1 MHLERCVVAVVMVAL
16 LQAHA
21 IATAQSVSVPKV
33 ETPAGTLTGIDV
45 LRRDGFAMLKGRRV
59 GLITNQTGVAADGV
73 PTSELLHRASGVT
86 LVALFS
92 PEHGVAGKLDQP
104 RIDDGRDP
112 GTGVPVYSLYG
123 ASRRPT
129 REQLRDLDTLVF
141 DIQDIGTRFYTYS
154 STMAEAMQA
163 AAEHGVRFVVLDRPN
178 PIGGD
183 VVAGPVLDAGKE
195 SFVGFHT
202 VPVRHGMTVGE
213 LARLFAAERKLS
225 LDLHVV
231 LVEGWRRADR
241 FDATGLNWIDPS
253 PNMRSL
259 TAALLYPGVGMLETT
274 NLSVGR
280 GTGTPFEVI
289 GAPWLDG
296 RRTAAELR
304 DAGLAGV
311 TFVSIRFT
319 PDSSKHQGKPCGG
332 VRIVVT
338 DWSQCDPVRLGLTLA
353 VTLRR
358 LYPDTWDVSAY
369 NRLLACD
376 EVFAAVREGKSA
388 AEIESLFQSDLAA
401 FLKRREPFLLYR

>member
-1 MHLERCVVAVVMVAL
+1 LHCSAVGAL
-16 LQAHA
+16 LAVFLSA
-21 IATAQSVSVPKV
+21 VTLASVQRRSVAERDP
-33 ETPAGTLTGIDV
+33 PAGTLTGIDL
-45 LRRDGFAMLKGRRV
+45 LRRDGFALLKGCRV
-59 GLITNQTGVAADGV
+59 GLITNHTGVAAGGV
-73 PTSELLHRASGVT
+73 PTSELLHRALGVT

-104 RIDDGRDP
+104 RVEDGRDP

-123 ASRRPT
+123 ATRRPT

-141 DIQDIGTRFYTYS
+141 DIQDIGTRFYTYI
-154 STMAEAMQA
+154 STMGEAMQA

-202 VPVRHGMTVGE
+202 IPVRHGMTVGE
-213 LARLFAAERKLS
+213 LALMFKAERKLS

-231 LVEGWRRADR
+231 RVEGWRRADR
-241 FDATGLNWIDPS
+241 FDATGLEWTDPS

-259 TAALLYPGVGMLETT
+259 TAALLYPGVGMVETT

-296 RRTAAELR
+296 RGLAAELR
-304 DAGLAGV
+304 QANLPGV
-311 TFVSIRFT
+311 SFVPIRFT
-319 PDSSKHQGKPCGG
+319 PESSKYQGQLCGG
-332 VRIVVT
+332 VRILVT
-338 DWSQCDPVRLGLTLA
+338 DWTQCDPVRLSLTLA
-353 VTLRR
+353 VTLQR

-376 EVFAAVREGKSA
+376 QVLGAVREGKSV
-388 AEIESLFQSDLAA
+388 AEIESLYQGDLAA